1 MKKYIF
7 KYGVLATLAL
17 GALTSCSDDF
27 VETEFFQEVQ
37 QGPLN
42 TIEELESFVRG
53 QYASMRVS
61 GYYGGDFLMIGEL
74 RSNNMYSDYAN
85 GAGYY
90 QTVAT
95 YAMTSSDAYPRGAY
109 LAMYQAIAKANIVIN
124 NTPSAALTWKSSQD
138 PAAIQA
144 RSNYLKGQSYATRAL
159 VLFDALRMFGQEY
172 SGGSLGVVVPTVY
185 DPKALMGRSS
195 VAETRAQIEAD
206 FDKALSLM
214 TTLPT
219 NAYTNKT
226 EVNPL
231 AVKAL
236 MSRYY
241 LYKKDYAKVRSLV
254 AEIVASKKYNV
265 VGATDYAGSFT
276 KANSA
281 PNSIFELA
289 VGTGGDLGTT
299 SVSYKLNPAPAGY
312 GNMKVLPNLK
322 STFAANDTR
331 KPSINTANFL
341 VGKYL
346 NTTDNIHL
354 VRYEEVLLNGIEAE
368 LNGGTATKALEY
380 YKSILK
386 NRLLDYPKLDA
397 NGQPVL
403 DQDGNPVIVT
413 VDMQMKDIVSVD
425 INQVYL
431 ERQKEL
437 VGEGFGYWDL
447 LRRGQ
452 PITQRNAAG
461 VSGTVRNIGDNLLAF
476 PIPRI
481 ELNVP
486 GNKVEPNPGYAN

>member
-7 KYGVLATLAL
+7 KYGVVAALTL
-17 GALTSCSDDF
+17 GTLTSCSDDF
-27 VETEFFQEVQ
+27 VESEFFQDVQ

-42 TIEELESFVRG
+42 TIEELEAFVKG
-53 QYASMRVS
+53 QYVSMRAAS
-61 GYYGGDFLMIGEL
+61 YYGGDFLMIGEL

-95 YAMTSSDAYPRGAY
+95 YAMTSSDQYARDPY
-109 LAMYQAIAKANIVIN
+109 LAMYQTIAKANIVIN
-124 NTPSAALTWKSSQD
+124 NTPTSALTWKSSQD

-144 RSNYLKGQSYATRAL
+144 RNNYLKGQSYATRAL

-206 FDKALSLM
+206 FDKAISLM
-214 TTLPT
+214 SGTASP
-219 NAYTNKT
+219 AYTNKT
-226 EVNPL
+226 ELNPL
-231 AVKAL
+231 SVKAL
-236 MSRYY
+236 MTRYY

-254 AEIVASKKYNV
+254 AEIVQANRYSV
-265 VGATDYAGSFT
+265 VAGADYASSFT

-281 PNSIFELA
+281 PNSMFEVA
-289 VGTGGDLGTT
+289 VGTSGDLGTT
-299 SVSYKLNPAPAGY
+299 SVSYKLNPAPNGY
-312 GNMKVLPNLK
+312 GNMKVLPTLK
-322 STFAANDTR
+322 AAYVADDIR
-331 KPSINTANFL
+331 KNGINTANFL
-341 VGKYL
+341 NGKYF
-346 NTTDNIHL
+346 NTFDNIHV
-354 VRYEEVLLNGIEAE
+354 VRFEEVLLNGAEAE
-368 LNGGTATKALEY
+368 LNGGSDAKAISYFNLIQA
-380 YKSILK
+380 KRGSGTTGAL
-386 NRLLDYPKLDA
+386 PA
-397 NGQPVL
+397 
-403 DQDGNPVIVT
+403 VT
-413 VDMQMKDIVSVD
+413 TLTPTD
-425 INQVYL
+425 VYL

-447 LRRGQ
+447 LRRGES
-452 PITQRNAAG
+452 ITQRNAAG